1 MIRSGRSTLLIVSHD
16 RTLLNLL
23 PCICELEKSEVT
35 LYGGNYEFYK
45 EQKELALT
53 ALQNQLSEKEKE
65 LRLARKTAREVMER
79 KNKSNVRS
87 DKSSFKKGISRMA
100 VNTLKDK
107 AEKSTVRLNDVHEEK
122 MASLQSSIASLQDVI
137 PDLRALQTNF
147 NSSDLHT
154 GKILITADP
163 DQFRLHFFL
172 PMEVTSEYS
181 GQEWRPY
188 SYHRK

>member
-100 VNTLKDK
+100 VNTL
-107 AEKSTVRLNDVHEEK
+107 
-122 MASLQSSIASLQDVI
+122 
-137 PDLRALQTNF
+137 
-147 NSSDLHT
+147 
-154 GKILITADP
+154 
-163 DQFRLHFFL
+163 
-172 PMEVTSEYS
+172 
-181 GQEWRPY
+181 
-188 SYHRK
+188 